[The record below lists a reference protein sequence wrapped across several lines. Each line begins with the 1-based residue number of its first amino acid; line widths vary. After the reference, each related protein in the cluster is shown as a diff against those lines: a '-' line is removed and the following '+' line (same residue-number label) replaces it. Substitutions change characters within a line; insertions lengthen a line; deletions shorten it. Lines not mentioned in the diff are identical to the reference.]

1 MEKTD
6 RRLKNFISIML
17 SIVGA
22 GLLIAG
28 FAVNPEGQID
38 SSVLVA
44 FGECFGVVAAI
55 FGFEYKKLP

>member
-28 FAVNPEGQID
+28 FVVNPEGQID

-44 FGECFGVVAAI
+44 FGECFGVVGAI
-55 FGFEYKKLP
+55 FGFDMRR

>member
-1 MEKTD
+1 
-6 RRLKNFISIML
+6 ML

-44 FGECFGVVAAI
+44 FGECFGVVGAI
-55 FGFEYKKLP
+55 FGFDMRR